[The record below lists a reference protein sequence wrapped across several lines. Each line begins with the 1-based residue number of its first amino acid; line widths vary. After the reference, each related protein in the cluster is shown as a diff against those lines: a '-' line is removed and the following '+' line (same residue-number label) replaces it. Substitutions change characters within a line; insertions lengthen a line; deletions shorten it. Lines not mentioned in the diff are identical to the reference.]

1 MRSLELASFA
11 CVTLRQLQWWDERG
25 MVTPH
30 FVGHS
35 RFYSARQVW
44 QVTVMASLR
53 RKGIT
58 HLQMR
63 RFLKL
68 LKPMSGYLVTDG
80 KAFAQSESLAGAATR
95 ALKFK
100 LAVVI
105 VETMKP

>member
-1 MRSLELASFA
+1 MKSIELASFA
-11 CVTLRQLQWWDERG
+11 GVSLRQLQWWDERG
-25 MVTPH
+25 IVQPRQH
-30 FVGHS
+30 QHS
-35 RFYSARQVW
+35 RFYSPAQIW

-105 VETMKP
+105 VETVKP